1 MTSGPEYRQGHG
13 AGVAHFVNSF
23 VGRPGNIGMRTAKVL
38 PQDVRELAPVTCLSR
53 GAEVQTAGVHYL
65 GMGWLGHIPRAL
77 NAARIYIAPSFN
89 HRPLD
94 IRLFEAFAQS
104 RIDNAVPPGVAVA
117 HVWDTC
123 PNLITALKAR
133 GLKVVLD
140 VPIAPQTYAA
150 RLRSQGSADFLL
162 DTPAMI
168 EIELAAFMA
177 ADLLLAPSQFVARE
191 LALAGVPADRIH
203 VVEFG
208 SDNVVALPDSAS
220 RSSISERG
228 LDFVFAGNVSRRKG
242 VIELLAAWTDPALG
256 QHRLHL
262 CGRVFPEV
270 HCAIAASRHGQV
282 LTPGFVD
289 MSAYLPGCDVFVLPS
304 WLEGSAKAVYQAM
317 ANGLPAIVTE
327 STGAIVR
334 DGIDGFVIEAG
345 DVAALRDRMRWFS
358 VHPDR
363 VRTMGAAARERVREF
378 TWDRYATRVA
388 ELHARLA
395 SESQPEAERV
405 CA

>member
-1 MTSGPEYRQGHG
+1 
-13 AGVAHFVNSF
+13 
-23 VGRPGNIGMRTAKVL
+23 
-38 PQDVRELAPVTCLSR
+38 
-53 GAEVQTAGVHYL
+53 
-65 GMGWLGHIPRAL
+65 
-77 NAARIYIAPSFN
+77 
-89 HRPLD
+89 
-94 IRLFEAFAQS
+94 
-104 RIDNAVPPGVAVA
+104 
-117 HVWDTC
+117 
-123 PNLITALKAR
+123 LKAS

-150 RLRSQGSADFLL
+150 RLRSQGRANFLL

-168 EIELAAFMA
+168 EIEIAAFKA

-208 SDNVVALPDSAS
+208 SDDVVALPDSAA
-220 RSSISERG
+220 RNPTSERG

-242 VIELLAAWTDPALG
+242 VIELLEAWADPALEK
-256 QHRLHL
+256 HRLHL

-270 HCAIAASRHGQV
+270 RCAIAASRQGQV

-317 ANGLPAIVTE
+317 SNGLPAIVTE

-345 DVAALRDRMRWFS
+345 DVAALRDRMHWFS

-395 SESQPEAERV
+395 SESQPKAELV

>member
-1 MTSGPEYRQGHG
+1 MKSGPDYRQRRG

-38 PQDVRELAPVTCLSR
+38 PQDVSWLAPVTCLSR
-53 GAEVQTAGVHYL
+53 GAEVQTSGVHYV

-104 RIDNAVPPGVAVA
+104 RIDAAVPPGVAVA

-123 PNLITALKAR
+123 PNLIKTLKAR

-150 RLRSQGSADFLL
+150 RLRSQGRANFLL

-168 EIELAAFMA
+168 EIELAAFKA

-208 SDNVVALPDSAS
+208 SDDVVALPDSAS
-220 RSSISERG
+220 RNPTSERG

-242 VIELLAAWTDPALG
+242 VIELLEAWADPALG

-270 HCAIAASRHGQV
+270 RYAIAASRQGQV

-317 ANGLPAIVTE
+317 SNGLPAIVSE

-345 DVAALRDRMRWFS
+345 DVAALRDRMHWFS

-395 SESQPEAERV
+395 SESQPKAELV

>member
-1 MTSGPEYRQGHG
+1 
-13 AGVAHFVNSF
+13 
-23 VGRPGNIGMRTAKVL
+23 
-38 PQDVRELAPVTCLSR
+38 
-53 GAEVQTAGVHYL
+53 
-65 GMGWLGHIPRAL
+65 
-77 NAARIYIAPSFN
+77 
-89 HRPLD
+89 
-94 IRLFEAFAQS
+94 
-104 RIDNAVPPGVAVA
+104 
-117 HVWDTC
+117 
-123 PNLITALKAR
+123 
-133 GLKVVLD
+133 
-140 VPIAPQTYAA
+140 
-150 RLRSQGSADFLL
+150 
-162 DTPAMI
+162 
-168 EIELAAFMA
+168 
-177 ADLLLAPSQFVARE
+177 
-191 LALAGVPADRIH
+191 
-203 VVEFG
+203 
-208 SDNVVALPDSAS
+208 
-220 RSSISERG
+220 
-228 LDFVFAGNVSRRKG
+228 
-242 VIELLAAWTDPALG
+242 
-256 QHRLHL
+256 
-262 CGRVFPEV
+262 
-270 HCAIAASRHGQV
+270 
-282 LTPGFVD
+282 